1 MRVRL
6 VGLAVSLLVALV
18 AAPSARAQSPQQ
30 RDALTRLRDSLTYA
44 RDTVALRT
52 LESREID
59 HARTRRDD
67 PMVHLRL
74 GLIALR
80 LADQLGGRHW
90 DDAYSEF
97 EWAAELA
104 PTWPWP
110 WFGVGLT
117 ASAAPDRAEGFAG
130 GLYAMIGADRH
141 RMAGTAFAK
150 AVSLDPRFTDGLL
163 EFAITARDTRID
175 APLGGALAALR
186 VGMAS
191 PVSWTGELLLER
203 GRLERLAGSPDSAV
217 LAFRRALQVGFR
229 SSMAWLELA
238 RTLPLLPGEPT
249 TRTRGGEREFSAAYF
264 AGAGGD
270 DPEVVTMYRRD
281 LEPIVDDTVL
291 VAFDSL
297 SGPARVTWL
306 REFWHNRDVLD
317 LRPPGARLGEHYRR
331 WQVALKQFR
340 LPPFRRRYRF
350 GLEIFRSTDQEL
362 DDRGI
367 VYLRQ
372 GEPARRI
379 VWAPDRRRNT
389 TDALER
395 TYGSETW
402 LYRRPDGDL
411 VLHFLAREDQAD
423 FRAVPSIF
431 DLDIAQT
438 ELEVRSREVPGLT
451 RLLFAGEYT
460 RDMLRQEEQ
469 VRSRRS
475 LAIATQSDAWERQYD
490 VALPGRVQWY
500 AVGSRDG
507 LPLVHMVYAVDA
519 EALRAQPGTG
529 PVSVALRGGFFT
541 RTGQAVASLDTV
553 QLVRRPV
560 AGVRQ
565 VALRAE
571 VVVPPGDHKVR
582 VGVQISPRTG
592 SIFPGDSLRVPAVLG
607 DTLELSAL
615 LIGQP
620 TRGLSWAVT
629 EADTAWL
636 DPVPVYSAN
645 DTVTVYAET
654 YGAQLGTEYQ
664 VRITVTRQRSG
675 LAKLL
680 GGGRD
685 AIALSERTPLDGERS
700 RLRRALALGGLEAGN
715 YILELVVEGGGSRT
729 SRRRGLTIRD

>member
-1 MRVRL
+1 MRGRS
-6 VGLAVSLLVALV
+6 LALGATLLVALL
-18 AAPSARAQSPQQ
+18 AAPSARAQSPLQ
-30 RDALTRLRDSLTYA
+30 REALTRLRDSLSFA
-44 RDTVALRT
+44 RDTIALRA
-52 LESREID
+52 LEAREIAV
-59 HARTRRDD
+59 ARTHRDD
-67 PMVHLRL
+67 PIVHLRL

-104 PTWPWP
+104 PSWPWP
-110 WFGVGLT
+110 WFGIGLT
-117 ASAAPDRAEGFAG
+117 ASSAPDRAEGFAG

-141 RMAGTAFAK
+141 RIAGTAFAK
-150 AVSLDPRFTDGLL
+150 AVALDPSFTDGMV
-163 EFAITARDTRID
+163 EFAITARDARID
-175 APLGGALAALR
+175 APLAGALAALR
-186 VGMAS
+186 VGMVS

-203 GRLERLAGSPDSAV
+203 GRIERLAGSPDSAV

-229 SSMAWLELA
+229 PSMAWLELA
-238 RTLPLLPGEPT
+238 RTLPLLPGDNTARP
-249 TRTRGGEREFSAAYF
+249 RGAERESSAAYF

-270 DPEVVTMYRRD
+270 DAEVVSMYRRD

-291 VAFDSL
+291 TAFDTL
-297 SGPARVTWL
+297 PGPARVEWL
-306 REFWHNRDVLD
+306 RAFWRDRDGLD
-317 LRPPGARLGEHYRR
+317 LRPDGARLGEHYRR
-331 WQVALKQFR
+331 WQLALQQFR
-340 LPPFRRRYRF
+340 LPPFRRRYRY
-350 GLEIFRSTDQEL
+350 GVEIFRSSDGEL

-431 DLDIAQT
+431 DLDVAQT

-469 VRSRRS
+469 LRSRRS
-475 LAIATQSDAWERQYD
+475 LAIATQSDSWERQYD

-500 AVGSRDG
+500 AIGSREG
-507 LPLVHMVYAVDA
+507 RPLVHMVYAVDA
-519 EALRAQPGTG
+519 AALRAQPGTG
-529 PVSVALRGGFFT
+529 LVPVTLRGGFFT
-541 RTGQAVASLDTV
+541 RTGQVVASLDTV
-553 QLVRRPV
+553 QLVRRPGP
-560 AGVRQ
+560 GVLQ

-582 VGVQISPRTG
+582 VGVQLSPRTG
-592 SIFPGDSLRVPAVLG
+592 SIFPGDSLRVPSVRG

-615 LIGQP
+615 LIGQAAH
-620 TRGLSWAVT
+620 GLSWAVT

-636 DPVPVYSAN
+636 DPVPVYAPD
-645 DTVTVYAET
+645 DTVTVYAEA
-654 YGAQLGTEYQ
+654 YGARPDVEYQ
-664 VRITVTRQRSG
+664 VRVTVTRQRGG

-685 AIALSERTPLDGERS
+685 AIALSERTRLDGERGK
-700 RLRRALALGGLEAGN
+700 LRRGLALGGLDPGN
-715 YILELVVEGGGSRT
+715 YILELVVEGAGTKT
-729 SRRRGLTIRD
+729 SRRRGLTIRE